1 MRALL
6 PRSARLVRHGVV
18 AAALLGTAAAASAED
33 RGWYVGLMRDS
44 TSITVTY
51 GNCVYNC
58 YSRSG
63 SSSSGYKLRG
73 GLRLNRHLAVDFA
86 LQRDSDLKWTEPLA
100 TVPDVPG
107 AYDSQVVFDASI
119 AQATVAGI
127 MPIGQRFEFYGR
139 GGLEFYGLSGEQ
151 SLTDVTGGPSLSR
164 SVSSH
169 GTGFLWS
176 TGFGATVGKT
186 WHLSLEYQSVW
197 IGKTFL
203 GVASGDNY
211 AELDT
216 VALGIELRFGRNRSG
231 GGGGR

>member
-1 MRALL
+1 MRALR
-6 PRSARLVRHGVV
+6 RSARLVRHGV
-18 AAALLGTAAAASAED
+18 AATVLLGTAAAASAED
-33 RGWYVGLMRDS
+33 RGWYVGVMRDS
-44 TSITVTY
+44 TSVYVTY
-51 GNCVYNC
+51 GNCYYYC
-58 YSRSG
+58 DSQSG
-63 SSSSGYKLRG
+63 PSSSGYELRG
-73 GLRLNRHLAVDFA
+73 GLRLNRHLAVDFG
-86 LQRDSDLKWTEPLA
+86 LQRNSDLKWTEPFA

-107 AYDSQVVFDASI
+107 GPYDSQVVFDASI

-127 MPIGQRFEFYGR
+127 VPFGQVFEFSAR
-139 GGLEFYGLSGEQ
+139 GGLGFYGLNGEQ
-151 SLTDVTGGPSLSR
+151 SLTDVRGGPSLSR

-169 GTGFLWS
+169 GTGFLYGI
-176 TGFGATVGKT
+176 GFGATVGKA
-186 WHLSLEYQSVW
+186 WHLSLEYQSAS

>member
-1 MRALL
+1 MRALR
-6 PRSARLVRHGVV
+6 RSARLVRHGV
-18 AAALLGTAAAASAED
+18 AATVLLGTAAAASAED
-33 RGWYVGLMRDS
+33 REWYVGVMRDS

-51 GNCVYNC
+51 GDCVYNC
-58 YSRSG
+58 STRSG

-73 GLRLNRHLAVDFA
+73 GLRLNRHFAVDFA

-100 TVPDVPG
+100 TVPDIPG

-127 MPIGQRFEFYGR
+127 IPIGQVFEFYGR

-151 SLTDVTGGPSLSR
+151 SLTDVMGGPSLSR

-176 TGFGATVGKT
+176 LGFGATVGTT

-203 GVASGDNY
+203 GVASGAND
-211 AELDT
+211 AKLHT
-216 VALGIELRFGRNRSG
+216 AALGIERRFGRNRSG
-231 GGGGR
+231 VGDAG